1 MSYSYVGERFDSLDT
16 RFAGMDI
23 RLTQLEEDVGYI
35 RQSFDLPPPPPPSQ
49 NLVYNSMSLISRVFW
64 LCYLDYYFQYFIY
77 LLVFGFQTFMLWFYV
92 FLNFKLIG
100 FYFGYVLF
108 MILVGY
114 DL

>member
-1 MSYSYVGERFDSLDT
+1 MTEVLSELRGLRTYVGERFDSLDN

-49 NLVYNSMSLISRVFW
+49 SLVYNFLFKPCILAMVFK
-64 LCYLDYYFQYFIY
+64 LSFSELYLSFGIWT
-77 LLVFGFQTFMLWFYV
+77 LVFYDWILCGFELC
-92 FLNFKLIG
+92 G
-100 FYFGYVLF
+100 FGLYFGY
-108 MILVGY
+108 